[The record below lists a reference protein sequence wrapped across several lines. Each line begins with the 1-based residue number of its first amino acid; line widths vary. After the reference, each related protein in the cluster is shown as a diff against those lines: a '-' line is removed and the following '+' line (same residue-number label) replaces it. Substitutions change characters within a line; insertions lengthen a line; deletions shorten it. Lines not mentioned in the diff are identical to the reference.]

1 MEHANY
7 NVIFDLDGT
16 LVHSVPDMHNAINKT
31 LTQYN
36 LENISEEK
44 LQTFVGEGMLSLSKK
59 VVDFCGGDKKL
70 YEPIFNSYRQNYSEE
85 PFKYSTLMPGVM
97 NALNYFYNKKIP
109 MGICTNKRQFV
120 TKKLIQQMNL
130 DKFFDVVIG
139 AQDNIPLKPK
149 PDMILLTMDQ
159 FNSSNGSFIMVG
171 DTSNDIDAAKSAK
184 IQSIA
189 VNGGYTHVDINSLD
203 ADYTL
208 ETMEEII
215 DLFNS
220 FKSNLKEGF

>member
-1 MEHANY
+1 MKQNSY
-7 NVIFDLDGT
+7 VVIFDLDGT
-16 LVHSVPDMHNAINKT
+16 LVHSVPDMHSAINKT
-31 LTQYN
+31 LKEYN
-36 LENISEEK
+36 LKDISEEQ
-44 LQTFVGEGMLSLSKK
+44 LQTFVGEGMLSLAKK
-59 VVDFCGGDKKL
+59 VVDFCGGDKEL
-70 YEPIFNSYRQNYSEE
+70 YQIVYKSYRKNYSDE
-85 PFKYSTLMPGVM
+85 PFKYSSLMPGAM
-97 NALNYFYNKKIP
+97 SALNFFYNQNIP

-120 TKKLIQQMNL
+120 TEKLIEQMSL
-130 DKFFDVVIG
+130 DKFFEVVVG

-149 PDMILLTMDQ
+149 PDMILLTIDQ

-171 DTSNDIDAAKSAK
+171 DTSNDIDAAKSAN

-220 FKSNLKEGF
+220 FKLDPN

>member
-1 MEHANY
+1 MGRLNY
-7 NVIFDLDGT
+7 NLIFDLDGT

-31 LTQYN
+31 LTEYN
-36 LENISEEK
+36 LVNISKEK

-59 VVDFCGGDKKL
+59 VVDFCGGNEKL

-85 PFKYSTLMPGVM
+85 PYKYSTLMPGVM
-97 NALNYFYNKKIP
+97 NTLNYFYSKKVP

-120 TKKLIQQMNL
+120 TKKLIEQMSL
-130 DKFFDVVIG
+130 DKFFDVIIG

-159 FNSSNGSFIMVG
+159 FNSSKDPFFMVG
-171 DTSNDIDAAKSAK
+171 DTSNDIDAAKSAN

-189 VNGGYTHVDINSLD
+189 VNGGYTHVDINSLG

-220 FKSNLKEGF
+220 FKLDPN

>member
-1 MEHANY
+1 MGQLNY
-7 NVIFDLDGT
+7 NIIFDLDGT

-36 LENISEEK
+36 LENISEQK

-59 VVDFCGGDKKL
+59 VVDYCGGNEEL
-70 YEPIFNSYRQNYSEE
+70 YETIFNSYRQNYSEE
-85 PFKYSTLMPGVM
+85 PYKYSTLMPGVM
-97 NALNYFYNKKIP
+97 NALNYFFKQKIP

-120 TKKLIQQMNL
+120 TEKLIEQMSL
-130 DKFFDVVIG
+130 DKFFEVVVG

-149 PDMILLTMDQ
+149 PDMILLTIDQ

-171 DTSNDIDAAKSAK
+171 DTSNDIDAAKSANIK
-184 IQSIA
+184 SIA
-189 VNGGYTHVDINSLD
+189 VNGGYTHVDINSLG

-220 FKSNLKEGF
+220 FKLDPN